1 MGVKGVLQALE
12 PLLEVLV
19 GALRLLVAKL
29 EGGIYARRL

>member
-1 MGVKGVLQALE
+1 MGVKRVLQTLK

-19 GALRLLVAKL
+19 GALRLLAAKL